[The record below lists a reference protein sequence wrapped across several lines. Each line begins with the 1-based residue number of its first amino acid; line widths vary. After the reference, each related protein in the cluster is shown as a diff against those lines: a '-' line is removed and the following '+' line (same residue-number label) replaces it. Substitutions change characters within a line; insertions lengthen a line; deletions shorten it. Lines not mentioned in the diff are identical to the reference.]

1 LINLLALTLLLQAP
15 SAEHGVVASRR
26 GDIVSVQLDD
36 GTEQSFDFSQCPV
49 RWHLDPRVTLP
60 PWWLRVGARM
70 KVERRVERANGSIA
84 TIDYSVMIVSL
95 GPYASRADDEER
107 YIAAIQALP
116 DAVPTED
123 QVRRGERVRLERA
136 PRGCDLALGAEE
148 VAVIEALGSRSHL
161 IRECVT
167 KALRE
172 RGIASLRTLIW
183 ARHARDEEIR
193 TRATSLLRELGWE
206 G

>member
-1 LINLLALTLLLQAP
+1 MPLLLALTLLLQAP

-26 GDIVSVQLDD
+26 GDTVSVQLDD

-70 KVERRVERANGSIA
+70 KVERRVDRRNGSIA
-84 TIDYSVMIVSL
+84 TIDYSLTLVCL
-95 GPYASRADDEER
+95 GPYQRRAEDEER
-107 YIAAIQALP
+107 WLRALQARP

-123 QVRRGERVRLERA
+123 QIRRGERARLDKA
-136 PRGCDLALGAEE
+136 PRGCDLALGPEE
-148 VAVIEALGSRSHL
+148 VEVIEALGSRSHL

-183 ARHARDEEIR
+183 ARHAEDCEIR
-193 TRATSLLRELGWE
+193 TRAESLLRELGWE

>member
-1 LINLLALTLLLQAP
+1 M
-15 SAEHGVVASRR
+15 R
-26 GDIVSVQLDD
+26 
-36 GTEQSFDFSQCPV
+36 
-49 RWHLDPRVTLP
+49 
-60 PWWLRVGARM
+60 
-70 KVERRVERANGSIA
+70 VERRVDRRNGSIA
-84 TIDYSVMIVSL
+84 TIDYSLTLVCL
-95 GPYASRADDEER
+95 GPYQSRADDEER
-107 YIAAIQALP
+107 WLRSIQARP

-123 QVRRGERVRLERA
+123 QIRRGERVRLERA